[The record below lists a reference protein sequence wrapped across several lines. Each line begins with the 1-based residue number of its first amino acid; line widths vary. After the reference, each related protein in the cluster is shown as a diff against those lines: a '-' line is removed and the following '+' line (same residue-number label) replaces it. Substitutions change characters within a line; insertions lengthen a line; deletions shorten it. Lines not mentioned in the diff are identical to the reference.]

1 MTRGRPKLPEE
12 KRRTQIGVR
21 TSPKLKVMLEEAAR
35 INARSVAQE
44 AEWRLERS
52 FIDADLNERVLRL
65 EKQMR
70 GVIVQK

>member
-1 MTRGRPKLPEE
+1 
-12 KRRTQIGVR
+12 
-21 TSPKLKVMLEEAAR
+21 MLEEAAR
-35 INARSVAQE
+35 VNARSVAQE

-52 FIDADLNERVLRL
+52 FIDADLDERVLRL